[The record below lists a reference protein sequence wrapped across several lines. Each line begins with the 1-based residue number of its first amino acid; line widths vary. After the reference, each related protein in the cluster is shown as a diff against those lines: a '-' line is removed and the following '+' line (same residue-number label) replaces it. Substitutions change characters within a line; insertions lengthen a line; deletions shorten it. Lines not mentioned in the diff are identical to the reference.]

1 MANRP
6 KRAYR
11 ATSDAGKT
19 FGVEVTTRDIERL
32 SALVRWYCLTAE
44 HITRMEMP
52 QETWNPGITGVLEGD
67 PHPDFAK
74 HLYAVKR
81 RLAKLARVDDVGT
94 HSGPLAQG
102 VIVEP
107 GRTGWYATPYGA
119 TAASSP
125 WRIRPTI
132 NPQFAS
138 HAWMAADVG
147 LQIESLGYTV
157 LSERELA
164 SGIDKNAEEI
174 TTSIASQIIGT
185 NGQSISKKPD
195 LAVLSTDRRSF
206 IAVEVEKW
214 RDRPLSHYTEKLRAY
229 DDNPAVKN
237 VWYLCGSDTVANRVA
252 AAAEKVFG
260 DREFPLRIRVTAQ
273 TPTWKGVLGMESD
286 GRLLS
291 DLEGLR

>member
-11 ATSDAGKT
+11 ATSDAGRT
-19 FGVEVTTRDIERL
+19 FGVEVTTRDAERL

-44 HITRMEMP
+44 HIARMEMP
-52 QETWNPGITGVLEGD
+52 QDTWNPGITGLLDGD

-81 RLAKLARVDDVGT
+81 RLAKLARVDESGT
-94 HSGPLAQG
+94 HSGPLTQG

-107 GRTGWYATPYGA
+107 GRTGWYATRYGA
-119 TAASSP
+119 TAAGSP
-125 WRIRPTI
+125 WQIRSGI

-147 LQIESLGYTV
+147 LQIESLGHTV

-164 SGIDKNAEEI
+164 SGIDREGEEV

-185 NGQSISKKPD
+185 NGQSVSKKPD
-195 LAVLSTDRRSF
+195 LAVLSSDHRSF
-206 IAVEVEKW
+206 LAVEVEKW

-229 DDNPAVKN
+229 DDNPAVKT
-237 VWYLCGSDTVANRVA
+237 VWYLCASDTVANRVA
-252 AAAEKVFG
+252 TAAERVFG
-260 DREFPLRIRVTAQ
+260 DREYPLRIRTTTQ
-273 TPTWKGVLGMESD
+273 TPTWNGVLGMESD
-286 GRLLS
+286 ARLLG